1 LITGKLQFPVRT
13 AKQEPLEMLR
23 IFEEIPST
31 DELVDVLEEDGA
43 AVILNMAEHNLLDQI
58 EREIRQHLEANRYD
72 FKTDFNGQNTLRV
85 ATILAVSRT
94 AAKLVAHPLVLELA
108 DAVLSPYCD
117 NYRLNSSDAIEIH
130 PGETA
135 QKLHRDEDDLYP
147 IINPE
152 VEYQISAMW
161 ALSDFT
167 RENGATQ
174 LVLRSHR
181 KNRVRSFTDDDVIQ
195 AVMPKGA
202 LLVYQGSTIH
212 GGGANVCDVP
222 RLGLIS
228 TYNLGWLRQEE
239 NLYLSIPREIADSY
253 PERIRRLIG
262 YQVHGGTL
270 GLYPGDPDDWWTRS

>member
-1 LITGKLQFPVRT
+1 
-13 AKQEPLEMLR
+13 MLR
-23 IFEEIPST
+23 IFEEKPST
-31 DELVDVLEEDGA
+31 DVLVDVLEENGA
-43 AVILNMAEHNLLDQI
+43 AVIHDMAEHDLLDQI
-58 EREIRQHLEANRYD
+58 ERELRQHLEENRYD
-72 FKTDFNGQNTLRV
+72 FKTEFNGQNTLRV
-85 ATILAVSRT
+85 ATILAVSRST
-94 AAKLVAHPLVLELA
+94 AELVAHPLVLEVA
-108 DAVLSPYCD
+108 DAILGPYCD

-135 QKLHRDEDDLYP
+135 QILHRDEDDLYP

-174 LVLRSHR
+174 LVLKSHR
-181 KNRVRSFTDDDVIQ
+181 KNRGRSFTDDDVIQ

-202 LLVYQGSTIH
+202 LLFYQGSTIH
-212 GGGANVCDVP
+212 GGGANVCDMP
-222 RLGLIS
+222 RLGLSS

-239 NLYLSIPREIADSY
+239 NLYLSMPREIADSY
-253 PERIRRLIG
+253 PDRIRRLIG

-270 GLYPGDPDDWWTRS
+270 GLYPGDPDDCWTRS

>member
-1 LITGKLQFPVRT
+1 
-13 AKQEPLEMLR
+13 MLR
-23 IFEEIPST
+23 IFEEKPST
-31 DELVDVLEEDGA
+31 DVLVDVLEEDGA
-43 AVILNMAEHNLLDQI
+43 AVIHDMAEHDLLDQI
-58 EREIRQHLEANRYD
+58 ERELRQHLEENRYD
-72 FKTDFNGQNTLRV
+72 FKTEFNGQNTLRV
-85 ATILAVSRT
+85 PTILAVSRLT
-94 AAKLVAHPLVLELA
+94 AELVAHPLVLEVA
-108 DAVLSPYCD
+108 DAILGPYCD

-135 QKLHRDEDDLYP
+135 QILHRDEDDLYP

-174 LVLRSHR
+174 LVLKSHR
-181 KNRVRSFTDDDVIQ
+181 KNRGRSFTDDDVIQ

-202 LLVYQGSTIH
+202 LLFYQGSTIH
-212 GGGANVCDVP
+212 GGGANVCDMP
-222 RLGLIS
+222 RLGLSS

-239 NLYLSIPREIADSY
+239 NLYLSMPREIADSY
-253 PERIRRLIG
+253 PDRIRRLIG

-270 GLYPGDPDDWWTRS
+270 GLYPGDPDDCWTRS

>member
-1 LITGKLQFPVRT
+1 
-13 AKQEPLEMLR
+13 MLR
-23 IFEEIPST
+23 IFEEKPST
-31 DELVDVLEEDGA
+31 DVLVDVLEEDGA
-43 AVILNMAEHNLLDQI
+43 AVIHDMAEHDLLDQI
-58 EREIRQHLEANRYD
+58 ERELRQHLEENRYD
-72 FKTDFNGQNTLRV
+72 FKTEFNGQNTLRV
-85 ATILAVSRT
+85 PTILAVSRST
-94 AAKLVAHPLVLELA
+94 AELVAHPLVLEVA
-108 DAVLSPYCD
+108 DAILGPYCD

-135 QKLHRDEDDLYP
+135 QILHRDEDDLYP

-174 LVLRSHR
+174 LVLKSHR
-181 KNRVRSFTDDDVIQ
+181 KNRGRAFTDDDVIQ

-202 LLVYQGSTIH
+202 LLLYQGSTIH
-212 GGGANVCDVP
+212 GGGANVCDMP

-239 NLYLSIPREIADSY
+239 NLYLSMPREIADSY
-253 PERIRRLIG
+253 PDRIRRLIG

-270 GLYPGDPDDWWTRS
+270 GLYPGDPDDCWTRS

>member
-1 LITGKLQFPVRT
+1 
-13 AKQEPLEMLR
+13 MLR
-23 IFEEIPST
+23 IFEEKPST
-31 DELVDVLEEDGA
+31 DVLVDVFEEDGA
-43 AVILNMAEHNLLDQI
+43 AVILDMAEHDLLDQI
-58 EREIRQHLEANRYD
+58 ERELRQHLEENRYD
-72 FKTDFNGQNTLRV
+72 FKTEFNGQNTLRV
-85 ATILAVSRT
+85 ATILAVSRS
-94 AAKLVAHPLVLELA
+94 AAKLVAHPLVLEVA
-108 DAVLSPYCD
+108 DAILSPYCD

-135 QKLHRDEDDLYP
+135 QILHRDEDDLYP
-147 IINPE
+147 IISPD

-174 LVLRSHR
+174 LVLKSHR
-181 KNRVRSFTDDDVIQ
+181 KNRGRSFTDDDVIQ

-202 LLVYQGSTIH
+202 LLLYQGSTIH
-212 GGGANVCDVP
+212 GGGANMCDMP

-239 NLYLSIPREIADSY
+239 NLYLSMPREIADSY
-253 PERIRRLIG
+253 PDRIRRLIG

-270 GLYPGDPDDWWTRS
+270 GLYPGDPDDCWTRS

>member
-1 LITGKLQFPVRT
+1 
-13 AKQEPLEMLR
+13 MLR

-43 AVILNMAEHNLLDQI
+43 AVIHDMAEHDLLDQI
-58 EREIRQHLEANRYD
+58 ERELRQHLEANRYD
-72 FKTDFNGQNTLRV
+72 YKTEFNGQNTLRV

-94 AAKLVAHPLVLELA
+94 AAKLVAHPLVLDVA
-108 DAVLSPYCD
+108 DAILSPYCD
-117 NYRLNSSDAIEIH
+117 NYRLNSSDAIEIL

-147 IINPE
+147 IIHPE

-161 ALSDFT
+161 ALSEFT

-174 LVLRSHR
+174 LVLKSHR
-181 KNRVRSFTDDDVIQ
+181 KNRGRPFTDDDVIQ

-202 LLVYQGSTIH
+202 VLFYQGSTIH

-239 NLYLSIPREIADSY
+239 NLYLSMPREIANSY
-253 PERIRRLIG
+253 PDRIRRLIG

-270 GLYPGDPDDWWTRS
+270 GLYPGDPDGCWTRS

>member
-1 LITGKLQFPVRT
+1 
-13 AKQEPLEMLR
+13 MLR
-23 IFEEIPST
+23 IFEEKPSV
-31 DELVDVLEEDGA
+31 DVLIDVLEEDGA
-43 AVILNMAEHNLLDQI
+43 VVIHDMAEHDLLDQI
-58 EREIRQHLEANRYD
+58 ERELRQHLEANRYD
-72 FKTDFNGQNTLRV
+72 FKTEFNGQNTLRV
-85 ATILAVSRT
+85 ATMLAVSRS
-94 AAKLVAHPLVLELA
+94 AAILVAHPIVLEVA
-108 DAVLSPYCD
+108 DGILRPYCD

-135 QKLHRDEDDLYP
+135 QILHRDEDDLYP
-147 IINPE
+147 IISPD

-167 RENGATQ
+167 RENGATR
-174 LVLRSHR
+174 LVLKSHR
-181 KNRVRSFTDDDVIQ
+181 KNRGRSFTDDDVIQ

-202 LLVYQGSTIH
+202 VLLYQGSTIH

-239 NLYLSIPREIADSY
+239 NLYLSMPREIANSY
-253 PERIRRLIG
+253 PDRIRRLIG

-270 GLYPGDPDDWWTRS
+270 GLYPGDPDDCWTRS